1 MTGDRDMFQCA
12 SDRVTILYV
21 RTGGRGAEAVDPDE
35 VRERYGVPPEL
46 VPDFIAL
53 RGDPSDGIP
62 GAKGIGE
69 KGAADLLKR
78 HGSLEAAL
86 DGAIRETKPRVR
98 TALTP
103 SARSCCAS
111 RTSRRCATSTWSC
124 RRTASWTATAPRR
137 RRASAAWTGWR
148 RGSSRRIEVSGGRA
162 RPSLGVRRVGL
173 LRY

>member
-12 SDRVTILYV
+12 TKRVTILYV
-21 RTGGRGAEAVDPDE
+21 RTGSRGAEAVDPAE
-35 VRERYGVPPEL
+35 VKKRYGVPPEL

-86 DGAIRETKPRVR
+86 EGALRETKPRVR
-98 TALTP
+98 TALI
-103 SARSCCAS
+103 SQRD
-111 RTSRRCATSTWSC
+111 
-124 RRTASWTATAPRR
+124 
-137 RRASAAWTGWR
+137 
-148 RGSSRRIEVSGGRA
+148 E
-162 RPSLGVRRVGL
+162 L
-173 LRY
+173 LRFKEIAKLRDVNVKLPKDRELDRAGAAAAARERGMDRLAARLEGDG